1 MWSCF
6 FLIASINLKIK
17 YNTCGDNEQCPRC
30 PRSKVQRKK
39 YKEGANTGL
48 FQSSNEMHSQ
58 PLLKFFFQ

>member
-1 MWSCF
+1 MFCSWYVALPRIGGEWDMWSCF

-39 YKEGANTGL
+39 YKEGAKQT
-48 FQSSNEMHSQ
+48 QD
-58 PLLKFFFQ
+58 